1 MATLNNLRGGL
12 SDRFK
17 CTGLMEDLESSIELT
32 EEALKIMPLNQA
44 YRIKV
49 LTNLGSRLSSRFA
62 QKGSTEDLDRAIKV
76 LCAVLMLTPFN
87 HCY

>member
-1 MATLNNLRGGL
+1 
-12 SDRFK
+12 
-17 CTGLMEDLESSIELT
+17 MEDLESSIELT